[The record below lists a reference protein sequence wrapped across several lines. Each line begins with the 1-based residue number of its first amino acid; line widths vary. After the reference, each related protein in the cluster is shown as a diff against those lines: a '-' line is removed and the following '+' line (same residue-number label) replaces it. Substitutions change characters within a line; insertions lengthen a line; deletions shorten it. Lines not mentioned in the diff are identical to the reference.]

1 MHNQIVDIII
11 REVEEVNKKLS
22 NKVPVELREN
32 APLFGTVGDQEGV
45 LDSIGLVT
53 LLVAIEQSVED
64 EFGEPMTLADERAM
78 SQKNSPYQTIGT
90 LAKYIESL
98 LDEPHG

>member
-1 MHNQIVDIII
+1 MHDQIVDIII
-11 REVEEVNKKLS
+11 REVEEVNKKLP
-22 NKVPVELREN
+22 NRVPVELRNN
-32 APLFGTVGDQEGV
+32 APLFGTDGA

-64 EFGEPMTLADERAM
+64 DFDSPLTLADERAM

-98 LDEPHG
+98 LGGSHG